1 VRGREQAVK
10 RPMIAVVNQDTI
22 FLSLM
27 EELLSEEG
35 YHTYIEKEGDKAYI
49 SIKKDKPDLVVL
61 DIRINDPESGFKVID
76 LIRLDPDTTHIPII
90 VCSTATQLIRENESR
105 LYEMNCDILMK
116 PFHLDE
122 LLMKVQAVLGLPK

>member
-1 VRGREQAVK
+1 VK

-22 FLSLM
+22 FLTLM

-35 YHTYIEKEGDKAYI
+35 YHTYIEKEGDKAYV
-49 SIKKDKPDLVVL
+49 SIKKYKPDLVVL

-76 LIRLDPDTTHIPII
+76 LIRLDPDTMHIPII

-105 LYEMNCDILMK
+105 LNEKNCDILMK

-122 LLMKVQAVLGLPK
+122 LLMKVQAILGPPK

>member
-1 VRGREQAVK
+1 MPDKGQAVK

-35 YHTYIEKEGDKAYI
+35 YHTYIEKEGDKAYL
-49 SIKKDKPDLVVL
+49 SVKKYKPDLVVL
-61 DIRINDPESGFKVID
+61 DIRINDPEAGFKVID
-76 LIRLDPDTTHIPII
+76 LIRLDPDTMHIPIV

-105 LYEMNCDILMK
+105 LRENNCDIVMK
-116 PFHLDE
+116 PFRIEE
-122 LLMKVQAVLGLPK
+122 LLMSIETVIGPPK